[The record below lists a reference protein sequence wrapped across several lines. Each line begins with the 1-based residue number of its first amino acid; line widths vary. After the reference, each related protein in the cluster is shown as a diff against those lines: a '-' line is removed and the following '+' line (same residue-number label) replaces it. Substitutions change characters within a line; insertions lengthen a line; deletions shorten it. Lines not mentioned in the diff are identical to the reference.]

1 MGPPGVSLALRPSV
15 PPAEAG
21 GHRWFAERG
30 GVASSIVALAAHE
43 PASAAYSEQAAPQLG
58 VAGGVLPSTGL
69 YHWPAPA
76 LLRATGVVPPSVLV
90 PSPLISPTSYQEQ
103 YSMVPAAFW
112 CLGKQQLRVKGAI
125 SARFKKRAPPASAP
139 TPLCSKKA
147 CAKLSSCNL
156 PPLELVTHWVH

>member
-1 MGPPGVSLALRPSV
+1 MLPFERRKQPQCAVDAL
-15 PPAEAG
+15 
-21 GHRWFAERG
+21 AERG

-58 VAGGVLPSTGL
+58 VAGGVLPSSTGL